1 MKAPCARSAKAIP
14 TQGQL
19 TLSLLDVLAEKPCG
33 PKALADELARRSEV
47 SPDVRNA
54 RVTIDGGRRTVNS
67 FDRHVR
73 FALLKARALKL
84 VESPSRNLWNLTAKG
99 ENGLRTAT
107 RGVVVTIITGEH
119 GIGLWGYAE
128 DAAALLDDGSVALLM
143 TSPPYPLLT
152 QKTYSNLPEGEHVEW
167 LVRMV
172 ERYMRK
178 LDNRGSIVLNVADV
192 FRKGKPVVSTYVD
205 RMIVQL
211 EDELGLQLSGRFV
224 WDKGSSV
231 LPAPAEWCNRRR
243 CVVKTSTEWLL
254 HFAVDSEG
262 RTRANNRNVLVP
274 YSESM
279 NRLIAKGGQKAAVRP
294 SGYTMSLGA
303 FSAHN
308 GGAIPTNVLRIP
320 TTSSNDAYHV
330 GCKKLGIPRH
340 PARFPNA
347 IPNFFIRYLTDSAD
361 HLVADIFAG
370 SGTTAEEAEHLGR
383 PWFIVERDMTSLA
396 SAHVRLAPVVEN
408 YAWHGGELAAA

>member
-1 MKAPCARSAKAIP
+1 MP

-19 TLSLLDVLAEKPCG
+19 TLSLLDVLAEKPRG
-33 PKALADELARRSEV
+33 PKALADELARRSDV
-47 SPDVRNA
+47 SPEVRNA

-84 VESPSRNLWNLTAKG
+84 VESPSRNLWTLTPKG

-107 RGVVVTIITGEH
+107 RGVVITLITGEH

-128 DAAALLDDGSVALLM
+128 DAAALLDDGSVALLL

-152 QKTYSNLPEGEHVEW
+152 QKTYSNLPEREHTEW
-167 LVRMV
+167 LVRMI
-172 ERYMRK
+172 ERYMPK
-178 LDNRGSIVLNVADV
+178 IDKQGSIVLNVADCY
-192 FRKGKPVVSTYVD
+192 RRGKPVLSTYVD
-205 RMIVQL
+205 RMIVRL

-224 WDKGSSV
+224 WDKGSAV
-231 LPAPAEWCNRRR
+231 LPAPTEWCNRRR
-243 CVVKTSTEWLL
+243 CVVKSSTEWLL

-274 YSESM
+274 YSDDM
-279 NRLIAKGGQKAAVRP
+279 KRLIARGGQKAAVRP
-294 SGYTMSLGA
+294 SGYSMGAGA
-303 FSAHN
+303 FSAN
-308 GGAIPTNVLRIP
+308 NDGAIPTNVLRVSN
-320 TTSSNDAYHV
+320 TSSNDAYHV
-330 GCKKLGIPRH
+330 GCKKLGILRH

-347 IPNFFIRYLTDSAD
+347 IPNFFIRYLTDSPD
-361 HLVADIFAG
+361 HLVADIFGG
-370 SGTTAEEAEHLGR
+370 SGTTAEEAERLDR

-408 YAWHGGELAAA
+408 YVWHGGQLAAA